1 MNISDLCAEIMK
13 QNYTSILGKN
23 YSKLAILLFLKQN
36 NFQLKKTSLMRVC
49 QFTYRFF
56 RDNIQYGKESNY
68 VIIKNIEQYMPE
80 DLTLIVKT
88 ELNEWVV
95 NGQNVLLLEED
106 SVLTNPSITLS
117 DSDLIMAHSLTSTI
131 IKQNF
136 GEDVIYKEDIDI
148 NRESIPFSNY
158 DDYVQFIANTRLY
171 NRGFETLNYCCCCDK
186 TGKDLVCLHIN
197 PLLDINDPN
206 NTLIFCYEHGELYF
220 RKYFNFLKSGK
231 IKIQQDNN
239 NLDNRMHL
247 SRKVLLNKRKF
258 LEEE

>member
-68 VIIKNIEQYMPE
+68 VILKNIEQYMPE

-95 NGQNVLLLEED
+95 NVR
-106 SVLTNPSITLS
+106 
-117 DSDLIMAHSLTSTI
+117 
-131 IKQNF
+131 
-136 GEDVIYKEDIDI
+136 Y
-148 NRESIPFSNY
+148 
-158 DDYVQFIANTRLY
+158 
-171 NRGFETLNYCCCCDK
+171 
-186 TGKDLVCLHIN
+186 
-197 PLLDINDPN
+197 
-206 NTLIFCYEHGELYF
+206 
-220 RKYFNFLKSGK
+220 
-231 IKIQQDNN
+231 
-239 NLDNRMHL
+239 
-247 SRKVLLNKRKF
+247 SRDADAVHPADRPGA
-258 LEEE
+258 ERSAAVAAGG